1 MSPNLIMTAQSLS
14 NINSTQG
21 HLIGQVMYLKLVH
34 NICLSN
40 RLERQNYSYRGLR
53 VSRCISCALSNPKE
67 VWCFLMPF
75 LWQLGNV
82 GPQVPPNLVACNI
95 FHIFLPP
102 SHSPCI
108 P

>member
-21 HLIGQVMYLKLVH
+21 HLIGQVMYLKLVQ

-40 RLERQNYSYRGLR
+40 KLERENYSFRALSVTRY
-53 VSRCISCALSNPKE
+53 ISCASSNPKE

-75 LWQLGNV
+75 LSQLGNG
-82 GPQVPPNLVACNI
+82 GPQVPLNLVACDI
-95 FHIFLPP
+95 IHIF
-102 SHSPCI
+102 
-108 P
+108 